1 MITYYPK
8 ILKNYNKILLEI
20 IQESSKVIRCN
31 KIYQM
36 FRNMYNTGT
45 EIDKTIQLLSIYPK
59 NQKQGLERIFVYNV
73 HRSIIHN
80 SNNVETTQMSSDRKM
95 NKQNVVY
102 TNNEILLILKEE

>member
-1 MITYYPK
+1 ME
-8 ILKNYNKILLEI
+8 NKDSNRYL
-20 IQESSKVIRCN
+20 
-31 KIYQM
+31 YA
-36 FRNMYNTGT
+36 
-45 EIDKTIQLLSIYPK
+45 
-59 NQKQGLERIFVYNV
+59 NV